1 MKINDILKHE
11 KELRPIKVL
20 ILSNILGISKSDII
34 LNSERKLNTKEYKKY
49 IKALNKYKKGY
60 PVQYILKETYFY
72 GNKYYVDKNVLIP
85 RPETE
90 ILVEKTVE
98 LIKKNLGEKINI
110 IDIGTGS
117 GAIAIT
123 LKKLLPDATV
133 TATDISKKILKIA
146 KYNAEINEV
155 DINFKKSDILKNIN
169 DKYDVIISNPPYI
182 SYDEKIEDIVQ
193 NNEPKKALYAP
204 FDGIYFYKEILK
216 QSEFKLNKK
225 NIIAFEIGSNQEDKI
240 KKLVTNNY
248 KYDIISAEKDLNGL
262 DRYIFIL
269 NKRW

>member
-1 MKINDILKHE
+1 MKINDILKE
-11 KELRPIKVL
+11 NKELRPIKVL
-20 ILSNILGISKSDII
+20 ILSSILKISKSDII
-34 LNSERKLNTKEYKKY
+34 LNNEQELTKKDYKKY
-49 IKALNKYKKGY
+49 NKALNKYKKGY
-60 PVQYILKETYFY
+60 PIQYILKETYFY
-72 GNKYYVDKNVLIP
+72 GNKYYVNKNVLIP

-90 ILVEKTVE
+90 LLVEKTVN
-98 LIKKNLGEKINI
+98 LIKQKFNKKLKI

-123 LKKLLPDATV
+123 LKKLLPDAEI
-133 TATDISKKILKIA
+133 TATDISKKALKVA
-146 KYNAEINEV
+146 KYNAKNNKVNIK
-155 DINFKKSDILKNIN
+155 FKKSDILKNIN

-182 SYDEKIEDIVQ
+182 SYDEKIEDIVK

-204 FDGIYFYKEILK
+204 LDGIYFYKEILE
-216 QSEFKLNKK
+216 QSNSKLNKN

-248 KYDIISAEKDLNGL
+248 KCDIISAEKDLNGL

>member
-1 MKINDILKHE
+1 MKINDILKNE

-20 ILSNILGISKSDII
+20 ILSSILGISKSDII

-49 IKALNKYKKGY
+49 IKALKKYKKGY

-98 LIKKNLGEKINI
+98 LIKKNLGKKINI

-123 LKKLLPDATV
+123 LKKLLPDAIV
-133 TATDISKKILKIA
+133 TAT
-146 KYNAEINEV
+146 

-169 DKYDVIISNPPYI
+169 NKYDVIISNPPYI

-204 FDGIYFYKEILK
+204 LDGIYFYKEILK
-216 QSEFKLNKK
+216 QSESKLNKK
-225 NIIAFEIGSNQEDKI
+225 NIIAFEIGSNQEDKV

-248 KYDIISAEKDLNGL
+248 KYDIISAKKDLNGL

-269 NKRW
+269 NKR

>member
-1 MKINDILKHE
+1 MKINDILKNE
-11 KELRPIKVL
+11 KELRPIKDL
-20 ILSNILGISKSDII
+20 ILSSILGISKSDII

-72 GNKYYVDKNVLIP
+72 GNKYYVDKNV
-85 RPETE
+85 
-90 ILVEKTVE
+90 

-204 FDGIYFYKEILK
+204 LDGIYFYKEILK
-216 QSEFKLNKK
+216 QSESKLNKK